1 MAELITGF
9 NNSIHQAEAQ
19 KEEEQASQYLTFRL
33 AGKLYAV
40 GILDVDEIIEPSD
53 ITELPRSPE
62 YIRGVINLRGN
73 VVPVIDLTA
82 RLGHGVTAIN
92 KRSCIVMVEVANNH
106 GQTQALGMLVD
117 AVNEIVEI
125 GQANIRPAPDMGDS
139 LDTSFIQAMG
149 RVDENFFILL
159 DIQHILSSEQVTR
172 LGQLA
177 DHAGMFDA
185 AGEQT
190 AQD

>member
-9 NNSIHQAEAQ
+9 NASIQVEHQQ
-19 KEEEQASQYLTFRL
+19 EEEQATQYLTFRL
-33 AGKLYAV
+33 AGKLYAI

-53 ITELPRSPE
+53 ITEMPRSPD

-82 RLGHGVTAIN
+82 RMGHGITSIN
-92 KRSCIVMVEVANNH
+92 KRSCIVMVEVANSR
-106 GQTQALGMLVD
+106 GVAQALGMLVD

-125 GQANIRPAPDMGDS
+125 GQANIRPAPDMGES
-139 LDTSFIQAMG
+139 LDTRFIQAMG

-159 DIQHILSSEQVTR
+159 DIQHVLSSEQVTR
-172 LGQLA
+172 LGQLS
-177 DHAGMFDA
+177 DHAEFSA
-185 AGEQT
+185 AASQKAGEN
-190 AQD
+190 

>member
-9 NNSIHQAEAQ
+9 NASIQVEHQQ
-19 KEEEQASQYLTFRL
+19 EEEQATQQYLTFRL
-33 AGKLYAV
+33 AGKLYAI

-53 ITELPRSPE
+53 ITEMPRSPD

-82 RLGHGVTAIN
+82 RMGHGITTIN
-92 KRSCIVMVEVANNH
+92 KRSCIVMVEVVNSR
-106 GQTQALGMLVD
+106 GVTQALGMLVD

-125 GQANIRPAPDMGDS
+125 GQANIRPAPDMGES
-139 LDTSFIQAMG
+139 LDTRFIQAMG

-159 DIQHILSSEQVTR
+159 DIQHVLSSEQVTR
-172 LGQLA
+172 LGQLS
-177 DHAGMFDA
+177 DHAEFNAADSQT
-185 AGEQT
+185 AGEN
-190 AQD
+190 

>member
-9 NNSIHQAEAQ
+9 NASIHVEHQ
-19 KEEEQASQYLTFRL
+19 KEEEQASQQYLTFRL

-53 ITELPRSPE
+53 ITELPRSPD

-82 RLGHGVTAIN
+82 RMGHGVTTIN
-92 KRSCIVMVEVANNH
+92 KRSCIVMVEVDNSR
-106 GQTQALGMLVD
+106 GQSQPLGMLVD

-159 DIQHILSSEQVTR
+159 DIQHVLSSEQVTR

-177 DHAGMFDA
+177 DSADILA
-185 AGEQT
+185 ADSESSEEN
-190 AQD
+190 